1 MLKNLDPL
9 LHADILHALRAM
21 GHGDEV
27 VICDANFPAESVAR
41 HTAVGRALRIDGADS
56 ARVVRAVLSVLPL
69 DTFVEAPAARMEVV
83 GDPAAVPPVQRE
95 VQAEIDRA
103 EGRAVPLAGIDRFAF
118 YARAQQAYAVIVTGE
133 LRGYGCFVFKKG
145 VLLSDAG

>member
-41 HTAVGRALRIDGADS
+41 HTAVGRALRVDGADS

-69 DTFVEAPAARMEVV
+69 DTFVDAPAARMEVV

-118 YARAQQAYAVIVTGE
+118 YARAQQAYAVIATGE

-145 VLLSDAG
+145 VLLSDAR